1 MSGDFLA
8 LFAAVIHVLLRKN
21 PELLSE
27 IHELTNYYRQYIF
40 PDGVD
45 SKAAMEQAFELLTA
59 VTNKAPYTYP
69 EE

>member
-8 LFAAVIHVLLRKN
+8 LFAAVIHVVIRKN
-21 PELLSE
+21 PELLPE

-40 PDGVD
+40 PDNAGIKESMD
-45 SKAAMEQAFELLTA
+45 QAFELLTA